1 MHAFLASIALELP
14 SLWGSCIQSVD
25 SQVECSLFRG
35 DTGGD
40 GCSKMSVCGETE
52 PVKKH
57 GTGKGGH
64 PRYRCQACSRTFQL
78 EYTYRACQ
86 AGMKAQIVDLTMNN
100 AGTRDTTR
108 ALHVSINTVVRT
120 LKRFRHD
127 V

>member
-1 MHAFLASIALELP
+1 MAMVAVKCRF
-14 SLWGSCIQSVD
+14 
-25 SQVECSLFRG
+25 
-35 DTGGD
+35 
-40 GCSKMSVCGETE
+40 CGETE

-78 EYTYRACQ
+78 EYTYRTCQ

-100 AGTRDTTR
+100 AVIRDTAR

-120 LKRFRHD
+120 LKKFRLD